1 MGFVRWAFSRN
12 APTWVSNIAFALAVV
27 LALGAWIAFLTLAGG
42 LAVIVAISF
51 AFLVW
56 LFRAYQEYRRDRA
69 AGCSR
74 QILGARGDGRVFRPR
89 RRARERGRMMGAHQQ
104 ILYASEQ
111 SAARLLDMRPA
122 EFRALVDA
130 GALPPPP
137 RKGPRP

>member
-56 LFRAYQEYRRDRA
+56 LFRAYQEYRRART
-69 AGCSR
+69 AG
-74 QILGARGDGRVFRPR
+74 G
-89 RRARERGRMMGAHQQ
+89 E
-104 ILYASEQ
+104 
-111 SAARLLDMRPA
+111 
-122 EFRALVDA
+122 
-130 GALPPPP
+130 
-137 RKGPRP
+137 